1 MAVRSRLLVGRLDCW
16 WIGATTLALLAGPV
30 LDSARAQQETPPII
44 ERMKSNTVTIV
55 TSSPSLGYA
64 TYGFDLAVV
73 LDQGDE
79 LRILPIMSLGTFQ
92 NIRDIRYLRG
102 VDLGFAQTNILG
114 YFRRTGEL
122 GNLAGKIVYVA
133 KLFNEEIHVIV
144 RSDVTSLEQL
154 RGRKVNF
161 STPGSDTQLSA
172 RDIFQRF
179 KIPVEEVNLWE
190 SDGLEKLRNGE
201 IAATVLSTGKPS
213 DMVSKLKASDGY
225 RILAVPWA
233 QGMPNDYLPAS
244 LTHDDYP
251 DLIAPGENIDT
262 IATGTVLFAYN
273 WAKNSDRYRRIDK
286 FVKAF
291 FSKVGELQKPPRHP
305 KWRETNLAATIP
317 GWKRFEGAEEW
328 LAAARA
334 RLLSESDRNRL
345 FEDFVR
351 WSQTVATKP
360 LTESDRN
367 RLFEDF
373 LKWSQT
379 TGSNRR

>member
-1 MAVRSRLLVGRLDCW
+1 MAARSRLLVGRFACW
-16 WIGATTLALLAGPV
+16 WIVATTLALLVGPV
-30 LDSARAQQETPPII
+30 LDSAWAQQESLPII
-44 ERMKSNTVTIV
+44 ERMKANTVTIV

-79 LRILPIMSLGTFQ
+79 LRILPIMSLGAFQ
-92 NIRDIRYLRG
+92 NLRDIRYLRG

-122 GNLAGKIVYVA
+122 GDLAGKIVYVA

-144 RSDVTSLEQL
+144 RSDITSLEQL

-190 SDGLEKLRNGE
+190 SDGLEKLKNGE

-213 DMVSKLKASDGY
+213 DMVSQLKASDGY
-225 RILAVPWA
+225 RIVPVPWVHS
-233 QGMPNDYLPAS
+233 MPNDYLPAS

-251 DLIAPGENIDT
+251 DLIAPGESIDT

-273 WAKNSDRYRRIDK
+273 WPKNSDRYRRIDK

-291 FSKVGELQKPPRHP
+291 FSKLGELQKPPRHP
-305 KWRETNLAATIP
+305 KWRETNLAATLP
-317 GWKRFEGAEEW
+317 GWKRFEGAEESV
-328 LAAARA
+328 AAART
-334 RLLSESDRNRL
+334 RSLSESDRNRL
-345 FEDFVR
+345 FEDFLR
-351 WSQTVATKP
+351 WSQTAGSKP
-360 LTESDRN
+360 R
-367 RLFEDF
+367 
-373 LKWSQT
+373 
-379 TGSNRR
+379 

>member
-1 MAVRSRLLVGRLDCW
+1 MAVPSRLLVGRLDCLR
-16 WIGATTLALLAGPV
+16 IVATTLALLVGPV
-30 LDSARAQQETPPII
+30 LDSARAQQESPPII
-44 ERMKSNTVTIV
+44 ERMKANTVTIV

-64 TYGFDLAVV
+64 SYGFDLAVA

-79 LRILPIMSLGTFQ
+79 LRILPIMSLGAFQ
-92 NIRDIRYLRG
+92 NIRDVRYLRSA
-102 VDLGFAQTNILG
+102 DLGFAQTNILG
-114 YFRRTGEL
+114 YFRRSGEL
-122 GNLAGKIVYVA
+122 GDLAGKIVYIA

-144 RSDVTSLEQL
+144 RSDITSLEQL

-179 KIPVEEVNLWE
+179 KIQVEEVNLWE
-190 SDGLEKLRNGE
+190 SDGLDKLKNGE
-201 IAATVLSTGKPS
+201 IAAAVLSTGKPS
-213 DMVSKLKASDGY
+213 DMVSHLKASDGY
-225 RILAVPWA
+225 RILPIPWDHS
-233 QGMPNDYLPAS
+233 MPSDYLPAS

-251 DLIAPGENIDT
+251 DLIAPGESIDT

-273 WAKNSDRYRRIDK
+273 WPRTSDRYRRIDK

-291 FSKVGELQKPPRHP
+291 FSKLGELQKPPRHP

-317 GWKRFEGAEEW
+317 GWKRFEGAEESV
-328 LAAARA
+328 AAART
-334 RLLSESDRNRL
+334 RQLSESERNRL

-351 WSQTVATKP
+351 WSQAAANKP
-360 LTESDRN
+360 LSGSERT

-373 LKWSQT
+373 LRWSQ
-379 TGSNRR
+379 SR

>member
-1 MAVRSRLLVGRLDCW
+1 MAMRSRLLVGRFDCW

-30 LDSARAQQETPPII
+30 LDSARAQQETLPII

-79 LRILPIMSLGTFQ
+79 LRILPIMSLGAFQ

-144 RSDVTSLEQL
+144 RSDITSLEQL

-190 SDGLEKLRNGE
+190 SDGLEKVKNGE
-201 IAATVLSTGKPS
+201 IAATVLTTGKPS

-225 RILAVPWA
+225 RILPVPWA

-291 FSKVGELQKPPRHP
+291 FSKLGELQKPPRHP

-328 LAAARA
+328 LASARA

-351 WSQTVATKP
+351 WSQTVTTKP
-360 LTESDRN
+360 LTESDRT

-373 LKWSQT
+373 LRWSRT
-379 TGSNRR
+379 TGSR